1 MKNFSFF
8 VMAFIIGITVFSQED
23 QTKIIGGE
31 NAHPDDFLFLAGL
44 AYIESGNLNPENHFC
59 GGSIIA
65 EKWILT
71 AAHCLYDTDGNP
83 LKMDDLFIFL
93 NTYNLSLPK
102 SEREFHRIERLI
114 LHPGYNDNTLEN
126 DIALIELKTI
136 TTLTPIKLPAQND
149 ESLMT
154 PKRKVTIAGW
164 GATDRNERQY
174 PDILQKAEVEIISST
189 ICNQRTWYNGEISS
203 KMFCAGYES
212 GGIDACVGDS
222 GGPLFFE
229 DNNTATQLG
238 IVSWGE
244 ICGAARFPGVYT
256 KVNEYINW
264 IRNYTEVS
272 VSNPSVSFSENQLKV
287 IATEDGITLKNSE
300 NVDIQVAV
308 YDFSGKRIMDFN
320 LVPEQVQTKIL
331 DRGLYII
338 QISDHRTFIQSQKIS
353 LW

>member
-1 MKNFSFF
+1 M
-8 VMAFIIGITVFSQED
+8 MAFIIGLTVFSQED
-23 QTKIIGGE
+23 QAKIIGGE
-31 NAHPDDFLFLAGL
+31 NAHPDDFPFIAGL
-44 AYIESGNLNPENHFC
+44 AYIESNNLNPEDHFC

-83 LKMDDLFIFL
+83 LKIDDIFVFL

-136 TTLTPIKLPAQND
+136 TTLKPIQLPSQND

-154 PKRKVTIAGW
+154 PQRKVTISGW
-164 GATDRNERQY
+164 GATDRNEQQY
-174 PDILQKAEVEIISST
+174 PDVLQKAELEIISST
-189 ICNQRTWYNGEISS
+189 VCNQRTWYNGEISS

-212 GGIDACVGDS
+212 AGIDACVGDS

-229 DNNTATQLG
+229 ENNTTTQLG

-244 ICGAARFPGVYT
+244 ICGAARSPGVYT

-264 IRNYTEVS
+264 IQNYTEVS
-272 VSNPSVSFSENQLKV
+272 VSNPSVFFSENQLKIFV
-287 IATEDGITLKNSE
+287 TEDGINLKNTE
-300 NVDIQVAV
+300 NSDIQVSV
-308 YDFSGKRIMDFN
+308 FDFSGKKIMDFN
-320 LVPEQVQTKIL
+320 LVPEQEQTERL

-338 QISDHRTFIQSQKIS
+338 QISDHHTFIQNQKIS